1 VLNDKKIKGTG
12 MQGALLRSGKSE
24 QFLALGETGQPVF
37 RSALQLRE
45 SIRRESLKRKT
56 QEPGFPHMD
65 RYLAIPQSDQQ
76 GELLDWYSAIEG
88 DVIPWSAA
96 SEEERAPAR
105 QELRQFETF
114 LKSFSDSSMA
124 KANGAHNDRGV
135 LAKLLKQVIRIPD
148 QDHVYLVNGTPV
160 LTFWGFE
167 YPDAA
172 RSSDPLHFLYPQE
185 LEPATEPT
193 IPLEVVP
200 PVEPVI
206 EPQPTVLTTRRP
218 WWRRWWPLALLLLLL
233 LLLLSFFGLRS
244 CTPQANLPGVGSS
257 NLQTPNFQ
265 APDVGLNNLRMPTL
279 PALRFPAISMPDLSS
294 PRWWGGAGNS
304 GMALDGSGLG
314 LPKVGVPEMGGLD
327 LGMPEVG
334 IPGLPEGGG
343 REGELPA
350 NNIAPPEMP
359 AGNQLEA
366 PVVPPEL
373 GQEMLPNNAASA
385 PSASFEP
392 LTLPSQVADGP
403 ADFLNGNWRA
413 AGVMDSETGRP
424 LRVSYEFEKGRG
436 QVQLRQGG
444 VTCTGPIDA
453 AMQGG
458 ALSIQSQGQASCED
472 GSHYD
477 MPEVLCEQGA
487 TDMADCAVSY
497 ANETFPMQMWKDN
510 E

>member
-1 VLNDKKIKGTG
+1 

-24 QFLALGETGQPVF
+24 QFSALGETGQPVF

-45 SIRRESLKRKT
+45 SIRRESLKRKS
-56 QEPGFPHMD
+56 QEPDFPYMERH
-65 RYLAIPQSDQQ
+65 LAIPQSDQQ
-76 GELLDWYSAIEG
+76 GELLDWYSAVEG

-105 QELRQFETF
+105 QALRQFETF
-114 LKSFSDSSMA
+114 LESFSDASMF
-124 KANGAHNDRGV
+124 KADGAHNDRGV
-135 LAKLLKQVIRIPD
+135 LAKLLRQVIRIPD

-167 YPDAA
+167 HPDAK

-185 LEPATEPT
+185 HDPAAAPAIPT
-193 IPLEVVP
+193 AAVP
-200 PVEPVI
+200 PLEPVI
-206 EPQPTVLTTRRP
+206 ESEPPVTTIQRP

-244 CTPQANLPGVGSS
+244 CTPQANLPGLGSGS
-257 NLQTPNFQ
+257 LQ
-265 APDVGLNNLRMPTL
+265 APDFKSSNVGLENLHMPTI
-279 PALRFPAISMPDLSS
+279 PNLRFPALSMPDLSS
-294 PRWWGGAGNS
+294 PRWWGGTGNS
-304 GMALDGSGLG
+304 GMALDGSGSG
-314 LPKVGVPEMGGLD
+314 LPNVGLPATGSPDLAMPEADMPEA
-327 LGMPEVG
+327 GMPEPSALSG
-334 IPGLPEGGG
+334 DEGPLSEPSAAGT
-343 REGELPA
+343 PA
-350 NNIAPPEMP
+350 DMP
-359 AGNQLEA
+359 AVNQPEA
-366 PVVPPEL
+366 TMSPPEL
-373 GQEMLPNNAASA
+373 GQDILPDNAASV
-385 PSASFEP
+385 PPASVEP
-392 LTLPSQVADGP
+392 LTIPAQAADGP

-413 AGVMDSETGRP
+413 GGVMDSDTGRP

-436 QVQLRQGG
+436 QVQLHQGG

-472 GSHYD
+472 GSHYN

-487 TDMADCAVSY
+487 KDMADCAVSY

>member
-1 VLNDKKIKGTG
+1 

-24 QFLALGETGQPVF
+24 QFSALGETGQPVF

-45 SIRRESLKRKT
+45 SIRREVQKRKL
-56 QEPGFPHMD
+56 QEPDFPRMERH
-65 RYLAIPQSDQQ
+65 LAIPQSDQQ
-76 GELLDWYSAIEG
+76 GERLDWYSGIEG

-105 QELRQFETF
+105 QELRHFEAF
-114 LKSFSDSSMA
+114 LDRFSDTSLA
-124 KANGAHNDRGV
+124 KAEGAHNDRGV

-148 QDHVYLVNGTPV
+148 QDYVYLVNGTPV

-167 YPDAA
+167 HPDAK
-172 RSSDPLHFLYPQE
+172 RSTDPLHFLYPQDPT
-185 LEPATEPT
+185 PAPT
-193 IPLEVVP
+193 PTAVLQPAMPLAVAP
-200 PVEPVI
+200 PVESVI
-206 EPQPTVLTTRRP
+206 EPEPVLEERRP

-233 LLLLSFFGLRS
+233 LLLLSFFGLRG
-244 CTPQANLPGVGSS
+244 CVPKDNVPDVGTGGF
-257 NLQTPNFQ
+257 QTPGLQ
-265 APDVGLNNLRMPTL
+265 APDVGLSNLRMPTI
-279 PALRFPAISMPDLSS
+279 PDLRFPALSMPDLSN

-304 GMALDGSGLG
+304 SAASSGMALDGSGSG
-314 LPKVGVPEMGGLD
+314 LPAVGLPDTGVPEIGASEIGAPDLSAPD
-327 LGMPEVG
+327 LGMPEAG
-334 IPGLPEGGG
+334 MPENGEPGNELSANQPETPMAPSELEQASLP
-343 REGELPA
+343 
-350 NNIAPPEMP
+350 
-359 AGNQLEA
+359 GNA
-366 PVVPPEL
+366 T
-373 GQEMLPNNAASA
+373 SA

-392 LTLPSQVADGP
+392 LAIPSQAVDGP

-424 LRVSYEFEKGRG
+424 LRVSYEFEEGKG

-487 TDMADCAVSY
+487 TEMADCAVSY

>member
-1 VLNDKKIKGTG
+1 
-12 MQGALLRSGKSE
+12 MQGVLLRSGKSE
-24 QFLALGETGQPVF
+24 QFSALGETGQPVF

-45 SIRRESLKRKT
+45 SIRRESHKRKL
-56 QEPGFPHMD
+56 QEPGFPNMERH
-65 RYLAIPQSDQQ
+65 LAIPQSDQQ

-105 QELRQFETF
+105 QELRQFESF
-114 LKSFSDSSMA
+114 LKSFSDTSMA
-124 KANGAHNDRGV
+124 KADGAHNDRGV

-167 YPDAA
+167 YPDAK

-185 LEPATEPT
+185 HAPAPKPT
-193 IPLEVVP
+193 IPLAAAT
-200 PVEPVI
+200 PVEPVS
-206 EPQPTVLTTRRP
+206 EPEPPLMVARRP
-218 WWRRWWPLALLLLLL
+218 WWRRWWPLALLLPLLL
-233 LLLLSFFGLRS
+233 LLGFFGLRS
-244 CTPQANLPGVGSS
+244 CTPQANLPGVGTG
-257 NLQTPNFQ
+257 NLQAPDFQ
-265 APDVGLNNLRMPTL
+265 APGTGSNNLRMPKI
-279 PALRFPAISMPDLSS
+279 PDLRFPAISMPDLSS

-304 GMALDGSGLG
+304 GLALDGRGSGLPAVG
-314 LPKVGVPEMGGLD
+314 LPEIGAPDLGVPG
-327 LGMPEVG
+327 LGMPEAG
-334 IPGLPEGGG
+334 MPELPTLPEGDGAVSELSA
-343 REGELPA
+343 EGT
-350 NNIAPPEMP
+350 APEIP
-359 AGNQLEA
+359 AGNQPEA
-366 PVVPPEL
+366 PMAPPEL
-373 GQEMLPNNAASA
+373 GQEMLPDNAALA
-385 PSASFEP
+385 PPASFEP
-392 LTLPSQVADGP
+392 LTIPSQAADGP
-403 ADFLNGNWRA
+403 ANFLNGNWRA
-413 AGVMDSETGRP
+413 AGVMDSDTGRP
-424 LRVSYEFEKGRG
+424 LRVSYEFEEGRG